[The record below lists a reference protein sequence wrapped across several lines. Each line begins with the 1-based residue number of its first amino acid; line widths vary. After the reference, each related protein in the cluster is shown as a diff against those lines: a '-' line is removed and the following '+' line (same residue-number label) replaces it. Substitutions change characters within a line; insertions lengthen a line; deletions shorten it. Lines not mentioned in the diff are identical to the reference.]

1 MTLKTQSTL
10 IQTLADMHTYCR
22 PAGSA
27 TEREFC
33 ARYIA
38 PLPGAYQD
46 TFGNWHVQVGDA
58 PVLWSAHTDTVHWN
72 DGRQRVAIDKNG
84 RLRLHRKE
92 RRKRACLGCDD
103 TVGVFIL
110 IEMVKVGIPGRYVF
124 HYGEEV
130 GCIGSSALALRHADW
145 LQSFDMAIAFDRGGT
160 RDVITHQLGQR
171 AASDAFGAALAA
183 QLNADPACGLSFVLS
198 DRGVY
203 TDTNE
208 YAELIP
214 ECTNLSVG
222 YEHAHSSAEC
232 VDINHVLC
240 LLAALCGIDTAQLPI
255 ERDPSVIE
263 PTWPVKTT
271 ASKPS
276 GSLWWKDDDFTRASS
291 ALSNRPLYDDVLWTD
306 DELSERDRGDELH
319 MRIANGRLSE
329 GFTNRD
335 AVYLDPVYRDVQNA
349 LRKQVKKGYGK

>member
-1 MTLKTQSTL
+1 MTLNTQSAL
-10 IQTLADMHTYCR
+10 IQTLAEMHTYCR

-27 TEREFC
+27 TERAFC
-33 ARYIA
+33 ERYIA

-46 TFGNWHVQVGDA
+46 TIGNWHVQVGDA
-58 PVLWSAHTDTVHWN
+58 PVLWSAHTDTVHWQ
-72 DGRQRVAIDKNG
+72 DGRQRVAIDKKG
-84 RLRLHRKE
+84 RLRLHRKD

-110 IEMVKVGIPGRYVF
+110 TEMIKVGIPGRYVF

-130 GCIGSSALALRHADW
+130 GCIGSSSMALQHADW

-171 AASDAFGAALAA
+171 TASDAFGAALAA
-183 QLNADPACGLSFVLS
+183 QLNADRACGLAFVLS

-222 YEHAHSSAEC
+222 YEDAHSSAES
-232 VDINHVLC
+232 VDVNHVLC
-240 LLAALCGIDTAQLPI
+240 LLAALCGLDTAQLPI
-255 ERDPSVIE
+255 ERDPSIIE
-263 PTWPVKTT
+263 PTPVTTWASKTT
-271 ASKPS
+271 ASKTT
-276 GSLWWKDDDFTRASS
+276 GSLWWKDDDVSRA
-291 ALSNRPLYDDVLWTD
+291 AGNTGLLSDDYD
-306 DELSERDRGDELH
+306 DELHLRIRGDADRLGEGFEERDRD
-319 MRIANGRLSE
+319 
-329 GFTNRD
+329 
-335 AVYLDPVYRDVQNA
+335 YLDPIFGDVQRE
-349 LRKQVKKGYGK
+349 LRRQVKKGYGH